1 MSTPAQH
8 RDPSRDPATSDD
20 HGRSRSRRAAP
31 WLGAGL
37 AVATIAFIAAGRS
50 AAEAPAAPAKPPAAA
65 PLPVQIQV
73 TRLEPY
79 APLVSGTGS
88 LLPNESV
95 EISAELARKLVT
107 VGVEDGQVVAAGQV
121 LFELDTRDILAQI
134 ARLRAQSRFARASF
148 GRYDALSE
156 SGAVSRD
163 ERDSSRLR
171 VDDVNAQ
178 IRELEVTLE
187 KSRVVAPFAG
197 TFGLRPVSVGAWVA
211 PGQGLGRLVD
221 VQTLKLDF
229 RLPERFASDVAIGT
243 EVTFHIDGRPDE
255 LRGIVSAIDPA
266 IDRNSRSVVVRAK
279 VPDPKGILP
288 GMFATVNVPLAK
300 RDAIFVPAIA
310 VIPSPTGARVFVERD
325 GKAVQVEVQVGVREP
340 ARVEIV
346 KGLAPGDRVIITNL
360 VRVRNGSP
368 VREVAAATTSAA
380 PTPGTP

>member
-1 MSTPAQH
+1 MSTPEQH
-8 RDPSRDPATSDD
+8 RTQSR
-20 HGRSRSRRAAP
+20 RRAAT

-37 AVATIAFIAAGRS
+37 AVATIAFIAAGHS
-50 AAEAPAAPAKPPAAA
+50 SAEAPAAPAKPPAAA

-73 TRLEPY
+73 ARLESY
-79 APLVSGTGS
+79 APLVAGTGS

-107 VGVEDGQVVAAGQV
+107 VAIEDGQTVAAGQV

-134 ARLRAQSRFARASF
+134 ARLRAQSRYAKASF
-148 GRYDALSE
+148 GRYDSLSE
-156 SGAVSRD
+156 SGAVSKD
-163 ERDSSRLR
+163 ERDSSRLK

-187 KSRVVAPFAG
+187 KTRVVAPFAG

-211 PGQGLGRLVD
+211 PGQALGRLVD

-229 RLPERFASDVAIGT
+229 RLPERFAGDVAIGT

-279 VPDPKGILP
+279 VPDPKGMLP
-288 GMFATVNVPLAK
+288 GMFATVNVPLK
-300 RDAIFVPAIA
+300 QREAIFVPAIS

-346 KGLAPGDRVIITNL
+346 TGLAPGDRVIITNL

-368 VREVAAATTSAA
+368 VREVVAATTSAA
-380 PTPGTP
+380 PTKATP